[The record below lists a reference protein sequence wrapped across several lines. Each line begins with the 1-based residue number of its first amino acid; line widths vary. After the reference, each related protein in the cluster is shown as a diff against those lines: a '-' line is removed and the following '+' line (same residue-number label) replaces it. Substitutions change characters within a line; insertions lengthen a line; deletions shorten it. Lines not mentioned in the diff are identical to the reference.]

1 MFTQYLKRIINQTAT
16 LSLELP
22 QKKESGNIK
31 FNIITLGADGKE
43 TQAGGG
49 FTYKKEICACMD
61 LAILKSYSDK
71 SFCRFV
77 IHDGCVDS
85 EDHRCAIGYLELIKE
100 LAEDGLQ
107 CIVTMI
113 DSVVPM
119 KSDGKKYSLNDNEVV
134 LELNDNADGSGKLF
148 GFNF

>member
-1 MFTQYLKRIINQTAT
+1 MINQDAT
-16 LSLELP
+16 LSLEMP
-22 QKKESGNIK
+22 QKKESCSIK
-31 FNIITLGADGKE
+31 FKITTLGIDGKE
-43 TQAGGG
+43 TQAGDGY
-49 FTYKKEICACMD
+49 TYRKEICACMD
-61 LAILKSYSDK
+61 LAILKSYCDR

-100 LAEDGLQ
+100 LAENGLQ

-113 DSVVPM
+113 DSVVPL
-119 KSDGKKYSLNDNEVV
+119 KSDGSKYNLSDDEVI